1 VLEVY
6 RRNLYSL
13 RRLILTGDSQ
23 QRNRVMHMFIQQW
36 VDQLVASLIDPAA
49 GPSTWTRETLSAAEA
64 LAVPAAAGMAT
75 HQYGRT
81 ASPTNSS
88 SSSLGSSSFGS
99 SSSEAAGQ
107 QQQQQQRI
115 SPLAALMWHIHRLVN
130 PPELVN
136 KMQVEFKTVADGVTY
151 DTTAQT
157 LMQLSQAS
165 AAGSNGS
172 SQQQQQQQR
181 VATVPINVSEVTVL
195 DQEHVQ
201 QLAAYLVEG
210 AALPWPV
217 PQFQVG
223 FKTQLAL
230 AAHAKLFGTP
240 AAAAYSSSSS
250 SSSSNEPLQLPEH
263 WSLPEGLLAMQRPP
277 LKGRHAAKV
286 RSVLPGHESDL
297 QIPLPDCEAHQS
309 CW

>member
-49 GPSTWTRETLSAAEA
+49 GPAAWTRETLSAAEA
-64 LAVPAAAGMAT
+64 LAVPAAAAGMAA
-75 HQYGRT
+75 HQYGRA
-81 ASPTNSS
+81 ASPTSS
-88 SSSLGSSSFGS
+88 SSSSIGSSSNFGS

-107 QQQQQQRI
+107 QQQQQQPRI

-136 KMQVEFKTVADGVTY
+136 KMQVEFKTVADGVAY

-157 LMQLSQAS
+157 LMQLTQIAAAS
-165 AAGSNGS
+165 SNGS
-172 SQQQQQQQR
+172 SQQQQPQQPR
-181 VATVPINVSEVTVL
+181 MATVPINVAEVTVL
-195 DQEHVQ
+195 GPEQVQ

-240 AAAAYSSSSS
+240 AAAAYSSSHTSS
-250 SSSSNEPLQLPEH
+250 SSSSDPLQLPEH
-263 WSLPEGLLAMQRPP
+263 WSLPEGLLAMQRPAV
-277 LKGRHAAKV
+277 KGRHAAKV
-286 RSVLPGHESDL
+286 RRKILYPTFDMHTMAV
-297 QIPLPDCEAHQS
+297 
-309 CW
+309 

>member
-49 GPSTWTRETLSAAEA
+49 GPPGWTRETLSTAEA
-64 LAVPAAAGMAT
+64 LAVPAAAGMAA
-75 HQYGRT
+75 HQYGRA
-81 ASPTNSS
+81 ASPANSS
-88 SSSLGSSSFGS
+88 SSIGNS

-107 QQQQQQRI
+107 QQQQQRI
-115 SPLAALMWHIHRLVN
+115 SPLASLMWHIHQLVN

-136 KMQVEFKTVADGVTY
+136 KMQVEFKTVADGVAY

-157 LMQLSQAS
+157 LMQLSQAA

-181 VATVPINVSEVTVL
+181 VATVPINVAEVTVL
-195 DQEHVQ
+195 GPEQVQ

-210 AALPWPV
+210 AALPWPI

-240 AAAAYSSSSS
+240 AAAAYSSSHSS
-250 SSSSNEPLQLPEH
+250 SSSSSEPLQLPEH
-263 WSLPEGLLAMQRPP
+263 WSPPEGLLAMQRPP

-286 RSVLPGHESDL
+286 RSVRHLT
-297 QIPLPDCEAHQS
+297 ARYA
-309 CW
+309 